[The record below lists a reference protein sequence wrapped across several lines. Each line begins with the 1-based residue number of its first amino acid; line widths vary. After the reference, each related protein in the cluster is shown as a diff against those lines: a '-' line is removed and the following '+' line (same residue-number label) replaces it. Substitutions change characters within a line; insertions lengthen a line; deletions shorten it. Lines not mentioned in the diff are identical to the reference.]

1 MEPLALAETMSRID
15 LACEQDFTLGPLL
28 VRPAR
33 REVQSHGVTRQVER
47 RIMQVLV
54 ALAHPTW
61 EVVSQ
66 RELNLR
72 CWSGLAVSDDAIGR
86 CIGALRRLAAEWPEP
101 PFAIA
106 TIGGVG
112 YELQPRA
119 C

>member
-1 MEPLALAETMSRID
+1 MSRID
-15 LACEQDFTLGPLL
+15 LAREEDFVLGSLL

-33 REVQSHGVTRQVER
+33 REIESRGVTRRVQH

-66 RELNLR
+66 RELISR
-72 CWSGLAVSDDAIGR
+72 CWSGLSVTDDAIGR

-101 PFAIA
+101 PFAIE

-112 YELQPRA
+112 YELQVGPAGSPQRRA
-119 C
+119 FA